1 MHTSGTLQPGQT
13 VRFTDDGPV
22 VFGKTTIE
30 EIKEKRRQEKE
41 KAAAKKKLPKNYKPT
56 NH

>member
-1 MHTSGTLQPGQT
+1 MASGTLQPNQT
-13 VRFTDDGPV
+13 VRFTDEGPI

-30 EIKEKRRQEKE
+30 EIKAKRRQEK
-41 KAAAKKKLPKNYKPT
+41 AAKKKLPKSYKPT